1 MLPSQTGETFVNPF
15 IILLATRCYGTAQ
28 QLEHIHAN
36 TLVLILS
43 PAMHSHQSFHTLKD
57 FGY

>member
-1 MLPSQTGETFVNPF
+1 MLPSQTGEAFVNPF
-15 IILLATRCYGTAQ
+15 QQQGVMV
-28 QLEHIHAN
+28 QLEYIHAN

-43 PAMHSHQSFHTLKD
+43 PAMLSHQSFHTLKD